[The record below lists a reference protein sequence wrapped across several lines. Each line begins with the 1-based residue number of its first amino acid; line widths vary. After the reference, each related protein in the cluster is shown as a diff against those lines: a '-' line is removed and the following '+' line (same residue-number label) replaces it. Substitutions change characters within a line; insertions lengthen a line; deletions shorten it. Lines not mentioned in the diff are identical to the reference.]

1 MVKHSRSDSAGRRA
15 VSLPHAV
22 DDQRPGGDPPPIC
35 GFDLANR
42 GTARIGGGERAEIMQ
57 SDGHRGGL
65 VHRGDVEVGVEV
77 QHEAAQTRVDF
88 AGTVGHAIHVS
99 AFQCGEPRVESA
111 RRDRHVMDGDVCGQH
126 ALQTVLE
133 RYGRRHGSCA
143 DACGSAFPRR
153 CRDGRPD
160 ARRARPCRCGRRRSG
175 AAARRDRRPARAYRV
190 QHPFDLALHGANRR
204 LLRPSEE
211 AAAVI
216 CQVNA
221 QSHHAHQYI
230 DAAPSP
236 LPHLATPMCRY
247 TVGKCWM

>member
-1 MVKHSRSDSAGRRA
+1 
-15 VSLPHAV
+15 
-22 DDQRPGGDPPPIC
+22 
-35 GFDLANR
+35 
-42 GTARIGGGERAEIMQ
+42 MQ

-99 AFQCGEPRVESA
+99 AFQCGETCVESFGSFLDGTNGDVIRVESA
-111 RRDRHVMDGDVCGQH
+111 RRDRHVMDGDVRGQH

-133 RYGRRHGSCA
+133 RYGRRHA
-143 DACGSAFPRR
+143 HV
-153 CRDGRPD
+153 PD
-160 ARRARPCRCGRRRSG
+160 AAAQRFLADVEMADLMRGVHARVG
-175 AAARRDRRPARAYRV
+175 AAGDGQAQRLGGV

-204 LLRPSEE
+204 LLRPSEA

-236 LPHLATPMCRY
+236 LLHLATPMCRY
-247 TVGKCWM
+247 TVCKCWT

>member
-1 MVKHSRSDSAGRRA
+1 
-15 VSLPHAV
+15 
-22 DDQRPGGDPPPIC
+22 
-35 GFDLANR
+35 
-42 GTARIGGGERAEIMQ
+42 MQ

-111 RRDRHVMDGDVCGQH
+111 RRDRHVMDGDVRGQH

-133 RYGRRHGSCA
+133 RYGRRHA
-143 DACGSAFPRR
+143 HV
-153 CRDGRPD
+153 PD
-160 ARRARPCRCGRRRSG
+160 AAAQRFLADVEMADLMRGMHARVG
-175 AAARRDRRPARAYRV
+175 AAGDGQAQRLGGIVDRHARNRV

-247 TVGKCWM
+247 TVGKCWT